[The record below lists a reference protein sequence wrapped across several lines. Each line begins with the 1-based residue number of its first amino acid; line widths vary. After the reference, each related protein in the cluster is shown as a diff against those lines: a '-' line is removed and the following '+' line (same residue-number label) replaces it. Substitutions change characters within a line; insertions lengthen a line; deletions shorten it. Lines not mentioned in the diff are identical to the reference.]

1 MSLAHKQDSSLG
13 LPFFFFLPIL
23 PRPRPLVSGAH
34 FFPFIFPTETPIC
47 KVFYLCSSWE
57 IGFGK
62 PSQEEAGNKRTRIWK
77 QGTKSLEGLE
87 VGGKKRASKS
97 SSAKQGWLPWHSA
110 TVGAEGRARDVGLR
124 DNGVLI
130 HLWEPGSALD

>member
-23 PRPRPLVSGAH
+23 PRPRALVSGAH
-34 FFPFIFPTETPIC
+34 SFPFTFPTETPVC

-62 PSQEEAGNKRTRIWK
+62 PSQEEAGNKRTRFWK
-77 QGTKSLEGLE
+77 QGTKLLKGLE
-87 VGGKKRASKS
+87 VGGKKEQAILLQLSKAGS
-97 SSAKQGWLPWHSA
+97 LGILPQL
-110 TVGAEGRARDVGLR
+110 GLR
-124 DNGVLI
+124 AGLGMWV
-130 HLWEPGSALD
+130 